1 MNRRNFIS
9 AATLCSAAAASTSA
23 AVADPP
29 APVKGVKITVLKN
42 SVQAEFQKFRPN
54 SKIAACDVMKEG
66 QEFMLKSAWSK
77 PEGMCEWAWA
87 DLRPIIHAV
96 NGGQPQ
102 RMVSCCTD
110 GYRPVFFLVE
120 KVG

>member
-9 AATLCSAAAASTSA
+9 AASLCSVAAAQTPA
-23 AVADPP
+23 AF
-29 APVKGVKITVLKN
+29 KGIKITVLKN
-42 SVQAEFQKFRPN
+42 SVQEEFQKFRPN
-54 SKIAACDVMKEG
+54 SKIAACTVQKEG
-66 QEFMLKSAWSK
+66 QEFLLKSVWSK

-87 DLRPIIHAV
+87 DLRPVIHAV

-120 KVG
+120 KIG